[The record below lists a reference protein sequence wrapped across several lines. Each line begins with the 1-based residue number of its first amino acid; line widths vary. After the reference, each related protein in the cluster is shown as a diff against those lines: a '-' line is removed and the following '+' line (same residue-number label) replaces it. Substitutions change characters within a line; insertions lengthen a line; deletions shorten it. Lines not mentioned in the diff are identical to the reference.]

1 MGDVLYTL
9 LCGVKFIDMNEI
21 EKRLLKYDGS
31 NPILRKLLSS
41 EEIKTANK
49 LVKQG
54 KMQKGIADDRS
65 GLVIYYAT

>member
-1 MGDVLYTL
+1 MW
-9 LCGVKFIDMNEI
+9 CNFKNMNEI
-21 EKRLLKYDGS
+21 EKRLLEYKGS

-41 EEIKTANK
+41 QEIKAANK

-54 KMQKGIADDRS
+54 KMQKGIADDGS

>member
-1 MGDVLYTL
+1 
-9 LCGVKFIDMNEI
+9 MNEI
-21 EKRLLKYDGS
+21 EKRLLEYTGS

-49 LVKQG
+49 LVEKG

>member
-1 MGDVLYTL
+1 
-9 LCGVKFIDMNEI
+9 MNEI